1 MARRLLSLLPT
12 AIGGMT
18 DQAISDS
25 LVEASPTKS
34 LVLLGIGAE
43 AFPPVGS
50 VAETIDVLRF
60 VLEGEIDQGIG
71 FPITGSDLPDRGL
84 IGVEVPLAGR
94 ANALPTHAQ
103 AAAIPHVFG
112 DHAYSLDRHYRH
124 GVAPGFK
131 RQAVLLDVGR
141 LDGDALAGLHRAHL
155 GQHPAVVVEV
165 VLPEALVDEAIGL
178 VVATVDHGAHKPAG
192 AAWTIHAN
200 R

>member
-18 DQAISDS
+18 DQAIGDS
-25 LVEASPTKS
+25 LVEASPTES

-50 VAETIDVLRF
+50 VAKMVEILRF

-71 FPITGSDLPDRGL
+71 FPITGSVPDRGL
-84 IGVEVPLAGR
+84 VGVEVPLAGR

-178 VVATVDHGAHKPAG
+178 IGAASHGTHEPAG
-192 AAWTIHAN
+192 G
-200 R
+200 